1 MDLDFAD
8 DVVLLLS
15 TKQQIQ
21 DKTTTLNE
29 EARRVGLRI
38 NEEKTKATRI
48 NARDQEKVIINGQDI
63 EDVDEF
69 LHLGA

>member
-8 DVVLLLS
+8 DVVQLSS

-21 DKTTTLNE
+21 DKTTRLNE
-29 EARRVGLRI
+29 EARRVRLRI

-48 NARDQEKVIINGQDI
+48 NARDQEKVIIN
-63 EDVDEF
+63 
-69 LHLGA
+69 